1 VPVVSLQQQPSG
13 ATVNPG
19 QTLSYQLVVNVAGST
34 AFNLVVTDN
43 LPADTAFG
51 SFTTGPVGTQSG
63 TQLSWNLGNV
73 PVGAVTLSFTVS
85 VSDSAPNG
93 FTLSNGGSLSYTGL
107 GSPIEA
113 NSADV
118 VVIVLTP
125 TPVPTNSFTPTSTST
140 PTFTNTWTPTATN
153 TSTVTVTPTS
163 TVGSTVPVLYPN
175 PVDGTQ
181 PVTVY
186 VPGVTGTV
194 TVQVY
199 TTAFRMVLSKT
210 YTVTS
215 SNPTVSFDLVD
226 SGNNPL
232 ANGLYY
238 VVVTTSKART
248 VLKLMVLR

>member
-19 QTLSYQLVVNVAGST
+19 QSLSYQLVVNVAGST

-43 LPADTAFG
+43 LPADTTFG
-51 SFTTGPVGTQSG
+51 SFTTGPAGTQSG
-63 TQLSWNLGNV
+63 SQLTWNLGNV
-73 PVGAVTLSFTVS
+73 GTGSVTLTFTVN
-85 VSDSAPNG
+85 VSNSAPNG

-140 PTFTNTWTPTATN
+140 STFTYTWTPTATN
-153 TSTVTVTPTS
+153 TPTVTVTPTS

-181 PVTVY
+181 PVSIY
-186 VPGVTGTV
+186 LPGVSGPV

-199 TTAFRMVLSKT
+199 TTAFRMVLSKS
-210 YTVTS
+210 YTVVA
-215 SNPTVSFDLVD
+215 SNPTVGFELVD

-248 VLKLMVLR
+248 VLKMMVLR